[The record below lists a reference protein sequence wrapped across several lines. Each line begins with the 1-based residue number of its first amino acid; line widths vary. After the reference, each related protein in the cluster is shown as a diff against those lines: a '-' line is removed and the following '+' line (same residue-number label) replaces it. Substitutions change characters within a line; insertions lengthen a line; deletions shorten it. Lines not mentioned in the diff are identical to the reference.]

1 MNVPSTKSLP
11 RNKAEAVMAED
22 AVRAMAALAS
32 GKESETGDAPLK
44 PDYGRQGIHRS
55 TYRGRVHHSSHQI
68 STAWIGSRPHR
79 STGAM
84 PAAPASTGCIAIKRL
99 AGKTAISSTTSPHA
113 AARRVAGTS
122 SPSPPKISKGPL
134 THTIAG
140 CHGM

>member
-68 STAWIGSRPHR
+68 STRLDRKPPPPQHRRNASGPRLNRMHRHKEGSRKNR
-79 STGAM
+79 DQ
-84 PAAPASTGCIAIKRL
+84 
-99 AGKTAISSTTSPHA
+99 
-113 AARRVAGTS
+113 
-122 SPSPPKISKGPL
+122 
-134 THTIAG
+134 
-140 CHGM
+140 